1 MTNTD
6 KHGARLALTAL
17 ALAATAFVASG
28 PAAAETGPMGVWID
42 NTGRGAVE
50 ISECGKSLCG
60 KVVWVKSDKDRSGC
74 GAQIIGNVK
83 PSGGGIWDSGWIY
96 SPEDGRKYDVELKPV
111 GADKLRVVGYAGIRL
126 FSETY
131 YWKRAPA
138 DLARC
143 DNLQTAAA
151 APDGKTLSDASLDA
165 GEPGKPSAT
174 SSAGAEAAA
183 GTVAAGAAVAK
194 AATDPARPSAGGT
207 TKVASAAVAEDD
219 EPAPKRKGGSGLGG
233 LPVGKYLKKSG
244 NTCKL
249 NTPWFKVNFDC
260 KGL

>member
-83 PSGGGIWDSGWIY
+83 PSGGGVWDSGWIY
-96 SPEDGRKYDVELKPV
+96 SPEHGRKYDVELKPV

-143 DNLQTAAA
+143 DNVQTAAVNA
-151 APDGKTLSDASLDA
+151 DGKTLNDASLEA
-165 GEPGKPSAT
+165 GGSSKSA
-174 SSAGAEAAA
+174 SAAA
-183 GTVAAGAAVAK
+183 ATAVAAGAATAG
-194 AATDPARPSAGGT
+194 AAAASAVKPSTKPAASDT
-207 TKVASAAVAEDD
+207 TTVASAAVAEDD
-219 EPAPKRKGGSGLGG
+219 EPAPKRKGGSGFGG